1 MISGALL
8 KLYLHLWQWFR
19 LVFGREH
26 SQFVM
31 AMSNRLIMN
40 YFVPA
45 LVIVVLVA
53 GTGVNARLILFGA

>member
-1 MISGALL
+1 
-8 KLYLHLWQWFR
+8 LWQWFR